1 MSNRDLLNEF
11 LEYKQNIS
19 MCSDQTIRAY
29 RNDLN
34 QFADFL
40 LKNEVSILES
50 STMDI
55 QDYLSEVGK
64 NKNISTSSMARKL
77 ASIKSLY
84 RYLANNKIIS
94 KNISR
99 LIKSPKT
106 PKRLPNFLTAKEI
119 KRLLDYPYGDSIKDM
134 RDRLILELFYATG
147 IRISELVRIKIN
159 DIDFKDKLIKIKGKG
174 NKERFVIFG
183 DGMLVVLNMPLPG
196 MEEYVLSFP
205 NYYVTGIL
213 ISLIIGLI
221 FLSYFGV
228 RFAGETKKR
237 SDALNKL
244 QQILAKEYE
253 LESLGGQAAA
263 AAHSLGTPLATI
275 TVVAKEMRKEVG
287 DNSKFTKDI
296 DLLISQTKRCSEI
309 LKKISQK
316 QIIKDEFL
324 SAMSFENLLEEII
337 KSFKESSE
345 KNIKLNTDKDIN
357 KIDIKRNPELVYGL
371 RNFIGNAVKFS
382 NQNILISIIS
392 DNINLYILIEDD
404 GPGFPEDIIKAL
416 GEPYIKSRSKL
427 SKDNK
432 GLGLGTFLGKTLL
445 ERQSAVIS
453 FENGSS
459 LNGAIVKIK
468 WRINDISI

>member
-1 MSNRDLLNEF
+1 MDFATIFRLEENLNLDKKTLVILRWIAIF
-11 LEYKQNIS
+11 GQLFSINLVYF
-19 MCSDQTIRAY
+19 Y
-29 RNDLN
+29 LDLN
-34 QFADFL
+34 FPVLLCHIVIFVGLFTNIYLQFGLKATL
-40 LKNEVSILES
+40 LKDLYSTIFLMYDIIQLSILLFFTGGIFNPFAILLIVPTIVS
-50 STMDI
+50 STF
-55 QDYLSEVGK
+55 LSMG
-64 NKNISTSSMARKL
+64 STIILGSST
-77 ASIKSLY
+77 I
-84 RYLANNKIIS
+84 
-94 KNISR
+94 
-99 LIKSPKT
+99 
-106 PKRLPNFLTAKEI
+106 
-119 KRLLDYPYGDSIKDM
+119 LL
-134 RDRLILELFYATG
+134 L
-147 IRISELVRIKIN
+147 
-159 DIDFKDKLIKIKGKG
+159 
-174 NKERFVIFG
+174 FVITFFN
-183 DGMLVVLNMPLPG
+183 LPLPG

-213 ISLIIGLI
+213 ISLIIGLL
-221 FLSYFGV
+221 FLSYFGI

-275 TVVAKEMRKEVG
+275 SVVAKEMRKEVG
-287 DNSKFTKDI
+287 DNSKLTKDI

-316 QIIKDEFL
+316 KIISDEFL
-324 SAMSFENLLEEII
+324 SSMGFEDLLEEII

-345 KNIKLNTDKDIN
+345 KNIILNSDKDTN

-427 SKDNK
+427 PKDNK

-445 ERQSAVIS
+445 ERQSAIIS

>member
-1 MSNRDLLNEF
+1 MDFATIFRLEENLNLDKKTLVF
-11 LEYKQNIS
+11 LRWIAIFGQLFSINLVYFFL
-19 MCSDQTIRAY
+19 
-29 RNDLN
+29 DLN
-34 QFADFL
+34 FPVLFCHIIIFIGFFTNIYLQFGLKANL
-40 LKNEVSILES
+40 LKDLYSSSFLMYDIIQLSILLFLTGGIFNPFAILLIVPTIVS
-50 STMDI
+50 STF
-55 QDYLSEVGK
+55 LSMG
-64 NKNISTSSMARKL
+64 ST
-77 ASIKSLY
+77 
-84 RYLANNKIIS
+84 IILGTS
-94 KNISR
+94 TII
-99 LIKSPKT
+99 L
-106 PKRLPNFLTAKEI
+106 LFVLT
-119 KRLLDYPYGDSIKDM
+119 
-134 RDRLILELFYATG
+134 F
-147 IRISELVRIKIN
+147 
-159 DIDFKDKLIKIKGKG
+159 F
-174 NKERFVIFG
+174 
-183 DGMLVVLNMPLPG
+183 NMPLPG

-275 TVVAKEMRKEVG
+275 AVVAKEMRKEAG

-345 KNIKLNTDKDIN
+345 KNIGLNIDKDVN
-357 KIDIKRNPELVYGL
+357 KIDIKKNPEIVYGL

-382 NQNILISIIS
+382 HQNILISIIS
-392 DNINLYILIEDD
+392 DNINLFVIIEDD
-404 GPGFPEDIIKAL
+404 GPGFPDDIIKAI

-427 SKDNK
+427 SKNNA

-445 ERQSAVIS
+445 ERQSAMIS
-453 FENGSS
+453 FENNSS
-459 LNGAIVKIK
+459 LKGAKVKIK
-468 WRINDISI
+468 WRINDLILST

>member
-1 MSNRDLLNEF
+1 MDFATIFRLEENLNLDKKTLVF
-11 LEYKQNIS
+11 LRWIAILGQLFSVNLVFFYL
-19 MCSDQTIRAY
+19 
-29 RNDLN
+29 DLN
-34 QFADFL
+34 FPVLLCHAVIIIGFFTNLYLQFGLKATQLKDLYSCSFL
-40 LKNEVSILES
+40 MYDIIQLSILLFLTGGIFNPFAILLIVPTIVS
-50 STMDI
+50 STF
-55 QDYLSEVGK
+55 LSMG
-64 NKNISTSSMARKL
+64 STIILGSSTIL
-77 ASIKSLY
+77 L
-84 RYLANNKIIS
+84 L
-94 KNISR
+94 
-99 LIKSPKT
+99 
-106 PKRLPNFLTAKEI
+106 FVLTFFN
-119 KRLLDYPYGDSIKDM
+119 L
-134 RDRLILELFYATG
+134 
-147 IRISELVRIKIN
+147 
-159 DIDFKDKLIKIKGKG
+159 
-174 NKERFVIFG
+174 
-183 DGMLVVLNMPLPG
+183 PLPG

-213 ISLIIGLI
+213 ISLIIGLL
-221 FLSYFGV
+221 FLSYFGI

-275 TVVAKEMRKEVG
+275 SVVAKEMRKEVG
-287 DNSKFTKDI
+287 DNSKLTKDI

-316 QIIKDEFL
+316 KIISDEFL
-324 SAMSFENLLEEII
+324 SSMGFEDLLEEII

-345 KNIKLNTDKDIN
+345 KKIKLNSDKDTN

-445 ERQSAVIS
+445 ERQSAIIS